1 MQIKKG
7 KKIVFF
13 TRELNNIMGG
23 LEKQMLLI
31 ATSLINLGH
40 SVTIISLDE
49 KLPDVFYSQFSKG
62 IEFRNIKSGKPS
74 VTLNTIQRL
83 KRQILVYQDIRQF
96 KYEIGV
102 SFMTGA
108 YWYSRIPTF
117 LCRIPL
123 ILAERNAPSI
133 YTLTRVK
140 KIRFFIFL
148 SMIFSTAITVQF
160 SRYKNQYPFFLRKK
174 IKAIPNAVEP
184 ILVSR
189 QASSSKIRYVF
200 AGRFSHQKQPMLLLE
215 AFLSFAVNKN
225 DVELVMYG
233 RGDLEIPME
242 KFITETKSS
251 NLVQILKPKTQP
263 QDFLKDADILCIP
276 SLWEGFPNVLAEALS
291 SGVPALGFRNCDG
304 VTDLLVD
311 RVNGWTCDNDGTI
324 EPLKELLERSYVDLK
339 AKIIFSKNCQK
350 SVELFKKDLIAK
362 NWEDLIFSLV

>member
-13 TRELNNIMGG
+13 TRELNNVMGG
-23 LEKQMLLI
+23 LEKQILLI

-49 KLPDVFYSQFSKG
+49 KLPDVFYSQFKKG
-62 IEFRNIKSGKPS
+62 IKFRNIRSGKPS
-74 VTLNTIQRL
+74 VTLNSIQRI
-83 KRQILVYQDIRQF
+83 KRQILVYKDIRQF

-140 KIRFFIFL
+140 KIRHFIFL
-148 SMIFSTAITVQF
+148 SMIFASAITVQF
-160 SRYKNQYPFFLRKK
+160 SRYKNQYPFFLRNK

-184 ILVSR
+184 MLI
-189 QASSSKIRYVF
+189 SKPARGTKIKYVF
-200 AGRFSHQKQPMLLLE
+200 AGRFSHQKQPLLLLK
-215 AFLSFAVNKN
+215 AFSSFAINKN

-233 RGDLEIPME
+233 RGDLEIHIK

-251 NLVQILKPKTQP
+251 SLIQILEPKTHP
-263 QDFLKDADILCIP
+263 EDFLKDADVLCIP

-304 VTDLLVD
+304 VTDLVVD
-311 RVNGWTCDNDGTI
+311 SVNGWTCDNDGTI
-324 EPLKELLERSYVDLK
+324 EPLIKLLERSYVDLK
-339 AKIIFSKNCQK
+339 ANTISSKNCQK
-350 SVELFKKDLIAK
+350 SVEVFNKDLIAK
-362 NWEDLIFSLV
+362 NWEELIISIV